1 MVDLILELLGCF
13 ALVARAETCCCLDC
27 SALLGLHFV
36 GLSSDSDSLHVGGRL
51 VPVGLLMQY
60 RENGKRRLGNGRSDG
75 LSPRGM
81 FRFANCRDPRL
92 CCFAWLHWFGVVLY

>member
-13 ALVARAETCCCLDC
+13 ALVARAETCCCLGC
-27 SALLGLHFV
+27 SALLGLHLV

-51 VPVGLLMQY
+51 VPVGMLMLY
-60 RENGKRRLGNGRSDG
+60 RRENGKRRLGNGRSDG

-81 FRFANCRDPRL
+81 FRFAL
-92 CCFAWLHWFGVVLY
+92 CFAWATLVWGCLIKLC